1 MKTSKYTATL
11 LTVLLLAGSDTL
23 LQGQNTAAGTCPLGN
38 EPACRGGGLGQGRR
52 AGQGMGQ
59 PQRRG
64 QRDGTGPGCAGTA
77 CPLDQAAQTG
87 AEITAADA
95 NNILFMKQE
104 EKLAR
109 DVYQALAAK
118 WQHATFANIAVSE
131 QRHLEAVDRL
141 IVAFGLEDTTPD
153 ATGKF
158 SIPEL
163 QELHDDLLAEG
174 GKSLA
179 DALKVGVR
187 IEEADIEDLESALA
201 GTANPAVSRVLTNL
215 RRGSY
220 NHLAAFTRALEALE
234 SAGPDATGTNL
245 GNARP
250 GTPRQGLTPNR
261 SRGGR

>member
-1 MKTSKYTATL
+1 MKTSKYTGTL
-11 LTVLLLAGSDTL
+11 LTVLLFAGSGTL
-23 LQGQNTAAGTCPLGN
+23 LQGQNTSGTCPLGN
-38 EPACRGGGLGQGRR
+38 EPAYRGGGPGQGHR
-52 AGQGMGQ
+52 AGQGLGQ

-64 QRDGTGPGCAGTA
+64 QRNGTGPRCAGTA

-95 NNILFMKQE
+95 NNILFLKQE

-131 QRHLEAVDRL
+131 QRHMDAVDRL
-141 IVAFGLEDTTPD
+141 IEAFGLEDTTPD
-153 ATGKF
+153 ATGQF

-179 DALKVGVR
+179 DALKVGAR
-187 IEEADIEDLESALA
+187 IEEADIEDLDSALA

-215 RRGSY
+215 RRGSD

-234 SAGPDATGTNL
+234 SAGPDETGTSL
-245 GNARP
+245 GNARH
-250 GTPRQGLTPNR
+250 GAPRQGLAPNR